1 MKGEKQLVLF
11 FRDETKINGTL
22 LASKLSSKFPMLK
35 EPIVIPF
42 DTNNPKR
49 PLIIFDQGLI
59 NLTVY
64 ISDISFTY
72 QNEKHKEVYD
82 TIMEI
87 IECFE
92 EEDISFERMGYI
104 STFIHSKEEKERFK
118 RHIFNEELKVDSEF
132 QVSLYKK
139 ELIDSVSVNVW
150 VKGITD
156 ILNNVELVTIYDIN
170 TPIDEVYN
178 INSDFLNDFIK
189 QCDKYIFD
197 KENEII

>member
-1 MKGEKQLVLF
+1 MRGEKQLVLF
-11 FRDETKINGTL
+11 FRDGTKINGTL
-22 LASKLSSKFPMLK
+22 LASKLSSKFPILK
-35 EPIVIPF
+35 EPIVIPL
-42 DTNNPKR
+42 DANNPKR

-59 NLTVY
+59 NLTIY

-72 QNEKHKEVYD
+72 QSENHKEVYD
-82 TIMEI
+82 IIMDI

-104 STFIHSKEEKERFK
+104 STFLHSREEKEKFK
-118 RHIFNEELKVDSEF
+118 KHIFNEELKVDSEF

-178 INSDFLNDFIK
+178 INSDFLKDFIK
-189 QCDKYIFD
+189 QCDKYILEKE
-197 KENEII
+197 KENM